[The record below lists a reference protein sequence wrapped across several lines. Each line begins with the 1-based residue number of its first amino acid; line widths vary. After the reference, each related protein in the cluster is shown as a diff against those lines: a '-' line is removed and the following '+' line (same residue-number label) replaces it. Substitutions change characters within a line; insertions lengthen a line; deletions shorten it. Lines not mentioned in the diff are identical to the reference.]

1 MDRVSDQSSQAIRGV
16 ETFSDPNLGGGNEL
30 PNDYQNAWSNSFGEI
45 IVSNDANF
53 NPTIDLNGNWT
64 PHKKQA

>member
-1 MDRVSDQSSQAIRGV
+1 
-16 ETFSDPNLGGGNEL
+16 
-30 PNDYQNAWSNSFGEI
+30 
-45 IVSNDANF
+45 VSNDANF